1 MAAIG
6 TIRTIVKFRSPALQ
20 VFGWTKRIAVL
31 NPVSLR
37 RELQTNDLKGQ
48 GLSDLIIQSHNMI
61 SQIFQNVRWIRI
73 VHQETKYASLDV
85 AYVILLLL

>member
-6 TIRTIVKFRSPALQ
+6 TIRTIVKFRSPTLQ

-48 GLSDLIIQSHNMI
+48 GLSFRFDNSI
-61 SQIFQNVRWIRI
+61 S
-73 VHQETKYASLDV
+73 
-85 AYVILLLL
+85 